1 MRSYES
7 KKHAMEISGYAND
20 GKIKVNA
27 SKTNRLAR
35 RAAKKQLSPEKYE
48 RYIAVVKR
56 YKELKEE
63 EEDK

>member
-7 KKHAMEISGYAND
+7 KKNALQISGYASN
-20 GKIKVNA
+20 GTIKVNA
-27 SKTNRLAR
+27 SKSNRLAR

-63 EEDK
+63 E

>member
-48 RYIAVVKR
+48 
-56 YKELKEE
+56 
-63 EEDK
+63 